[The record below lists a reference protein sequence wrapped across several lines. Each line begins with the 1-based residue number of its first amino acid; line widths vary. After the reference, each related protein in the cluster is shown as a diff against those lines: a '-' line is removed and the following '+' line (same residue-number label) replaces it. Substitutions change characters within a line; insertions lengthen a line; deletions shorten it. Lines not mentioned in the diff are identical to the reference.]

1 MLVRKTCYQSTA
13 TLGLSWNIAKF
24 VSRRSSGIL
33 WISILEIALAFLSL
47 TLEISVEHPMIKLT
61 KKSLRTY
68 VVAYESSI
76 AIPEE
81 IKFMCSSV
89 RE

>member
-1 MLVRKTCYQSTA
+1 MLSINGYTGSVMEHCKICFKA
-13 TLGLSWNIAKF
+13 
-24 VSRRSSGIL
+24 GIL